1 MSSGVWKSIV
11 VVQLVVICVLAVLL
25 FEATRPKTVP
35 LVPSRAETALADIH
49 GVLSVG
55 ANYTQFQE
63 KVQSLGGAIEE
74 YRSQGGDGPTLKRFE
89 ECLKLYKD
97 SLDLWGD
104 TINLPNTY
112 SRSGTRVPATLERV
126 AKEQGFPID
135 GEYQFK
141 VQSDVLLQQ
150 LWARADEIGRGKQSG
165 EKSGGK
171 SSGH

>member
-1 MSSGVWKSIV
+1 MSSRVWRLIV
-11 VVQLVVICVLAVLL
+11 VVQLGVICVLAVLL
-25 FEATRPKTVP
+25 FEARRPKTVP
-35 LVPSRAETALADIH
+35 SRVETVLADIH

-74 YRSQGGDGPTLKRFE
+74 YRSEGGDGPTLKRFE

-112 SRSGTRVPATLERV
+112 SRSGTRVPATLERI
-126 AKEQGFPID
+126 AKEQGFDID
-135 GEYQFK
+135 GPYQFK
-141 VQSDVLLQQ
+141 IQSDVLMQQ
-150 LWARADEIGRGKQSG
+150 LWAKADEVGRGN
-165 EKSGGK
+165 KSRAK

>member
-1 MSSGVWKSIV
+1 MSGRIWKSIV
-11 VVQLVVICVLAVLL
+11 VVQFVVICVLGVLL
-25 FEATRPKTVP
+25 FEATRTKTAP
-35 LVPSRAETALADIH
+35 LVPSRVETALADIH

-74 YRSQGGDGPTLKRFE
+74 YRSQGGDGLTLKRFE
-89 ECLKLYKD
+89 DCLKLYKD

-112 SRSGTRVPATLERV
+112 SRSGTRVPATLERI
-126 AKEQGFPID
+126 AKEQGYAID

-141 VQSDVLLQQ
+141 IQSDVLLQQ
-150 LWARADEIGRGKQSG
+150 LWSKADEVGHGKQTE
-165 EKSGGK
+165 EKNGGK